1 MGLPPAPME
10 GAVVGAGCHWSL
22 PEGSHG
28 VPGAHPHTLPS
39 LICGRQPPAS
49 LGGPRVGQH
58 PHTPSPSWHKGPS
71 VPHPQFLLF
80 VLFPQG
86 LWLVGCWFCC
96 LFLIS
101 VNDSEEV
108 SRCRRGVFI
117 SARSGKRQVHPRKA
131 IFSHHMP
138 KKRSQGA
145 LCSLSPKPC
154 QHYWTLSL
162 RQ

>member
-10 GAVVGAGCHWSL
+10 GAVVGAGCHCSL
-22 PEGSHG
+22 PEGGHG
-28 VPGAHPHTLPS
+28 VPGTIPS
-39 LICGRQPPAS
+39 LIYGVRSLQPPWR
-49 LGGPRVGQH
+49 GPGWGQH
-58 PHTPSPSWHKGPS
+58 PYTPSPSWCRGPS
-71 VPHPQFLLF
+71 VPLPQFLLF

-86 LWLVGCWFCC
+86 LWLGGLLVLLPF
-96 LFLIS
+96 FIS
-101 VNDSEEV
+101 VNNSEEV

-145 LCSLSPKPC
+145 PCSLSPKPC
-154 QHYWTLSL
+154 RHYWTLSL